1 VGCIAISG
9 GDVDIVEKREVGSG
23 EKIFQVSASTLEPKR
38 GESRKDRACHR
49 MLGRW
54 MPVAS
59 EFKGKFF
66 ELGQRGQTSDNFLG

>member
-23 EKIFQVSASTLEPKR
+23 EKIFQVRARTPEPKR

-49 MLGRW
+49 MLGRL
-54 MPVAS
+54 MPAS

-66 ELGQRGQTSDNFLG
+66 ELGQRGQTSDDFLG